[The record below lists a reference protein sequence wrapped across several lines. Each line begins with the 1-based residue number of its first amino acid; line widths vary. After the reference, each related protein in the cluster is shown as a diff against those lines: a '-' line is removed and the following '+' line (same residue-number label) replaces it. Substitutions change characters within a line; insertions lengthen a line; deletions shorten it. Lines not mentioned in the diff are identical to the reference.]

1 MPKLEREAK
10 VVIRGA
16 KNPAPTSA
24 GPSSNLLG
32 RGRGGFEKRL
42 WGQMSGKEEV
52 DIVKRPE
59 FHLAYFFKK
68 QSERHAVL
76 LKEKKPFFPGQSGAV
91 NGARNGAHGSNK
103 RRRTEADDAANDEQR
118 SGEQGNGAFDGVSIK
133 PDPEDEE
140 VNQPLSMFEVDEGSD
155 CGQGEPEPQGTAPVI
170 DGNEGEEEQDEKPKF
185 RLRVRYKGFSV

>member
-76 LKEKKPFFPGQSGAV
+76 LKEKKPFFPGQSGAA
-91 NGARNGAHGSNK
+91 NGAKNGGHGSNK
-103 RRRTEADDAANDEQR
+103 RRRTEADDAANDERR
-118 SGEQGNGAFDGVSIK
+118 SGEPGNGTFDGVSIK

-155 CGQGEPEPQGTAPVI
+155 GGQGEPQDTAPI
-170 DGNEGEEEQDEKPKF
+170 FDGNEGEEEQDEKPKF